1 MWLRQRHFA
10 RRSTYAV
17 HRIVI
22 LSGVRDVYRGQ
33 AIEVEMKTIIVCACL
48 LFIAAVGAI
57 AIPPHAG
64 AIASTPPAA
73 ADAAVHTR

>member
-1 MWLRQRHFA
+1 
-10 RRSTYAV
+10 
-17 HRIVI
+17 
-22 LSGVRDVYRGQ
+22 
-33 AIEVEMKTIIVCACL
+33 MKTIIVCACL